1 MKVALFYPKPTP
13 EGDTVRLP
21 YSLLHLRSFLKA
33 RGVDGVE
40 IYDESKTGDIKKLIS
55 GLEGRY
61 SLFGISSMTGPQI
74 NFGLNIAGM
83 LKKRYPEVPV
93 VWGGWHPTLTPD
105 MCLQNPLVDIVVRG
119 QGEETL
125 LCLHESLSEDKPD
138 LSAIEGISY
147 RKDGRV
153 FHNQER
159 KLSNPLADLR
169 IDYSGVDVEKY
180 LFVQPWGDRAI
191 GAITSLGCPFHCGF
205 CAVAEVYKRRFIFR
219 NIDYVLDEL
228 EWMKERNGIN
238 AVTFDDDNFFIKR
251 NQTIDFCER
260 MIARGLVTAW
270 DAGAHAALLLKA
282 FSLDDMKIVK
292 ESGCRQIYIGAE
304 TASEEMLTKMQK
316 KATVRHTYDFVNLM
330 KKAGITPFLS
340 TMVCFPGMNER
351 DAQETINLI
360 MNCKSISPDLG
371 CRVFFYTPYPAT
383 RMYEDAVKFGM
394 TPPKTM
400 EEWAGHTL
408 RKFHAPWISKKTR
421 VFVRRFIAYYFPLSV
436 KPVMGKSRL
445 KYFLRHILHYLVRF
459 RIKNGFYALPLD
471 AIIVTW
477 WLKRT
482 ARGVVADYEI

>member
-40 IYDESKTGDIKKLIS
+40 IYDESKNGDIKKLIS

-83 LKKRYPEVPV
+83 LKEYYPEVPV

-125 LCLHESLSEDKPD
+125 LCLHEALSGNKPD
-138 LSAIEGISY
+138 LSSIEGISY

-153 FHNQER
+153 FHNPER

-219 NIDYVLDEL
+219 NIDYVLDEI

-251 NQTIDFCER
+251 NQTIGFCER

-292 ESGCRQIYIGAE
+292 ESGFRQIYIGA
-304 TASEEMLTKMQK
+304 
-316 KATVRHTYDFVNLM
+316 
-330 KKAGITPFLS
+330 
-340 TMVCFPGMNER
+340 
-351 DAQETINLI
+351 
-360 MNCKSISPDLG
+360 
-371 CRVFFYTPYPAT
+371 
-383 RMYEDAVKFGM
+383 
-394 TPPKTM
+394 
-400 EEWAGHTL
+400 
-408 RKFHAPWISKKTR
+408 
-421 VFVRRFIAYYFPLSV
+421 
-436 KPVMGKSRL
+436 
-445 KYFLRHILHYLVRF
+445 
-459 RIKNGFYALPLD
+459 
-471 AIIVTW
+471 
-477 WLKRT
+477 
-482 ARGVVADYEI
+482 